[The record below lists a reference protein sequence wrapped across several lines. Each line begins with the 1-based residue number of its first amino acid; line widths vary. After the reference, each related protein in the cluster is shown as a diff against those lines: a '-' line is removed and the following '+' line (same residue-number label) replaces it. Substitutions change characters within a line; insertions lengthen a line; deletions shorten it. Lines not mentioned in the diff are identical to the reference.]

1 MEIWKKTRPKRQT
14 AEGGGQAAE
23 KPETKAAGS
32 SLGITEKIRQRA
44 KMAKAGYFWRKGR
57 SGPPEPEKERAEEA
71 NGNSQSQAVKAA
83 KAKAKLT
90 NKEKA
95 VFYGVGGTIILL
107 LGWLFFENLLF
118 GALLLPILFFTEE
131 RAAEEMEQRKKQK
144 WEEDFGKYL
153 TELDSHIRLGHSLE
167 AGMSEALR
175 SGGLFAAEEWIVQ
188 KLAMNVA
195 AADIFNELAARK
207 PIEDLRYF
215 AAALDSSL
223 QSGGNLHELM
233 QNSLIQIQKKL
244 QIEKEINSMLT
255 KAKYESR
262 LLTLFVPFL
271 LLYLKALSPNF
282 RQVMYQTLQGKVVMG
297 VCLGIYLLA
306 AYLCYSMTQVE
317 I

>member
-1 MEIWKKTRPKRQT
+1 
-14 AEGGGQAAE
+14 
-23 KPETKAAGS
+23 
-32 SLGITEKIRQRA
+32 
-44 KMAKAGYFWRKGR
+44 MAKAGYFWRKGR

-195 AADIFNELAARK
+195 AVDIFNELAARK

>member
-1 MEIWKKTRPKRQT
+1 
-14 AEGGGQAAE
+14 
-23 KPETKAAGS
+23 
-32 SLGITEKIRQRA
+32 
-44 KMAKAGYFWRKGR
+44 MAKAGCFWRKGR